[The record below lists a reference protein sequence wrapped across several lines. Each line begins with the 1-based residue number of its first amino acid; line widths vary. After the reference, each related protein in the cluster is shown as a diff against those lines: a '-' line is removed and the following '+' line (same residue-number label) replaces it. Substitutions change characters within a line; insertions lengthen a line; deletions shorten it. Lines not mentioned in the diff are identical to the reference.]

1 VAGERK
7 GGWQANGVYVDRK
20 TGKPQGY
27 AYVTMASAKDAE
39 TAIKHADGEAFD
51 GRTLKVSACTPK
63 ICSQGKEKGKGK
75 KGSAEA
81 EAGAPAA
88 APVSA
93 PVAAPVAAPKA
104 APVSAPIS
112 APVSAAKHAPA
123 GDSSPISAPVS
134 APKHA
139 QAGASPYGA
148 SAGGLDEEED

>member
-1 VAGERK
+1 VG
-7 GGWQANGVYVDRK
+7 DRK

-63 ICSQGKEKGKGK
+63 ICSQGKGK
-75 KGSAEA
+75 KEGGA
-81 EAGAPAA
+81 EAGAPAVA
-88 APVSA
+88 SGSA

-104 APVSAPIS
+104 APEAASVSAPIS
-112 APVSAAKHAPA
+112 APVSAPISAAKHAQA
-123 GDSSPISAPVS
+123 DASSPISAPANAPAS
-134 APKHA
+134 AAKHA

-148 SAGGLDEEED
+148 SAGASAAGLDEEED